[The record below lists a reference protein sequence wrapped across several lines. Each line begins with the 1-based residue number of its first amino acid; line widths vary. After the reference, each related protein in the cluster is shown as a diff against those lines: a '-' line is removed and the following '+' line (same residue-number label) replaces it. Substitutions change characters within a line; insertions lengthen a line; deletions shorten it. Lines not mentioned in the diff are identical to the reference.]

1 MIRAMGVD
9 VGGTGTKGAIVD
21 LSSGELVTDR
31 YRLPTPQPST
41 PEAVADTVGVI
52 VASAGW
58 DGPVGCALP
67 AVVTGGVVRTAAN
80 IDSRWVDTDGCA
92 VIGAAVGAP
101 ITLLNDADA
110 AGMAEMRFGI
120 GKGRGGVVLVL
131 TFGTGIGSALF
142 VEGRLVP
149 NTELGHLQMW
159 GDSAEER
166 AAASGRERS
175 DLSWEDW
182 VGDCVNPYLR
192 YVEDLLWPDLIV
204 VGGGISK
211 KPDRWVPLLEA
222 RAELLVAEL
231 RNNAGIA
238 GAALACSE
246 AHHD

>member
-41 PEAVADTVGVI
+41 PEAVADTVGAI

-211 KPDRWVPLLEA
+211 KPDRWVPLLET

>member
-41 PEAVADTVGVI
+41 PEAVADTVGAI

-120 GKGRGGVVLVL
+120 GK
-131 TFGTGIGSALF
+131 
-142 VEGRLVP
+142 
-149 NTELGHLQMW
+149 
-159 GDSAEER
+159 
-166 AAASGRERS
+166 
-175 DLSWEDW
+175 
-182 VGDCVNPYLR
+182 
-192 YVEDLLWPDLIV
+192 
-204 VGGGISK
+204 
-211 KPDRWVPLLEA
+211 
-222 RAELLVAEL
+222 
-231 RNNAGIA
+231 
-238 GAALACSE
+238 
-246 AHHD
+246 